1 MMIIIPHE
9 LLGREV
15 ELGSV
20 TVTPEMIA
28 AYARAVGDDATLA
41 GPLREAPPTFC
52 LFLRRDLPLDI
63 ALPAGFFGVYG
74 GHDLEFRQPIR
85 AGQTYRVSGRIAE
98 VFEKSGRS
106 GSLTV
111 VVREATIRD
120 ERGQLVVHAIE
131 QEIIRRRPEGTA
143 P

>member
-1 MMIIIPHE
+1 MIAIPHE

-15 ELGSV
+15 DLGTV
-20 TVTPEMIA
+20 TVTREMIA
-28 AYARAVGDDATLA
+28 AYARTVGDEATLA
-41 GPLREAPPTFC
+41 GPLCEAPPTFC
-52 LFLRRDLPLDI
+52 LFMRRNMSLDI

-74 GHDLEFRQPIR
+74 GHDLEFHQPIR
-85 AGQTYRVSGRIAE
+85 AGQTYRVTGCIAE

-111 VVREATIRD
+111 VVREAMIRD
-120 ERGQLVVHAIE
+120 ESGQLVVRAIE
-131 QEIIRRRPEGTA
+131 QEIIRRRPDGAT